1 MTVADYLFGVLRD
14 AGACAVFGTTLTDAS
29 VLRRAEAA
37 GLRVVSVPGEQA
49 ALDAARAFGRASG
62 APGVALTSDAGA
74 AMDKPS
80 LLLDQPAAAAMVA
93 HDLLAAAATGPV
105 LLTLPA
111 KVARAEYVPAGLELR
126 ETPNLPL
133 DAIEEA
139 ALLLSLAAR
148 PVLWA
153 GAGAVRSQAWAELAA
168 VAELLGAPVL
178 TGVSGK
184 GAISEHHPLAV
195 GAVFEAREA
204 AMLLRD
210 SDAAIAVGTSFSARS
225 TRGGQL
231 PMPLQLFHI
240 DLDPDVV
247 SRRFPARLGITG
259 DARAVLAALA
269 EALEGKHKGNQLVD
283 PAATATA
290 AREGAQAR
298 LRAAAGEVAEVIDA
312 LRDAIPAEV
321 PTVWDVAPARWAVPL
336 FPVSAPG
343 SFHAPAAGAAPGSS
357 LAGLAGVTASGLP
370 AVAVV
375 TRDEILLRSGDL
387 AGIGRAGLPAV
398 IVVLSGDA
406 WVGDG
411 PKSPVRSVRPT
422 GVGTAFGLT
431 AVSVE
436 GLAGLPEAVSTA
448 LAAQRPTL
456 IALS

>member
-14 AGACAVFGTTLTDAS
+14 AGAGAVFGTTLTDPA

-37 GLRVVSVPGEQA
+37 GMQVVMLPSEQA
-49 ALDAARAFGRASG
+49 ALDAARAFGQACG

-80 LLLDQPAAAAMVA
+80 LLLDQPANAPLVA
-93 HDLLAAAATGPV
+93 RDLLAAAATGPV

-111 KVARAEYVPAGLELR
+111 KVARAEYVPAGLELL
-126 ETPNLPL
+126 ETPSLPQ
-133 DAIEEA
+133 DAIDEA

-148 PVLWA
+148 PVIWA
-153 GAGAVRSQAWAELAA
+153 GAGAVRSQAAAELAA

-178 TGVSGK
+178 TGISGK
-184 GAISEHHPLAV
+184 GAIAETHPLAV
-195 GAVFEAREA
+195 GALFEARETA
-204 AMLLRD
+204 LLLRD
-210 SDAAIAVGTSFSARS
+210 CDAAVAVGTSFSARS

-269 EALEGKHKGNQLVD
+269 AALEGKPKGNQLAD
-283 PAATATA
+283 PAATAAATRDA
-290 AREGAQAR
+290 ARSR

-312 LRDAIPAEV
+312 LRAAIPDEV

-336 FPVSAPG
+336 FPVTTRG
-343 SFHAPAAGAAPGSS
+343 TFHAPAADAAPGSS
-357 LAGLAGVTASGLP
+357 LAALAGVTAAGP
-370 AVAVV
+370 QAVAVL

-406 WVGDG
+406 WEGDG

-431 AVSVE
+431 ALTVE
-436 GLAGLPEAVSTA
+436 GLAGLPEAVTSA